1 MFNVNDIFEEVRS
14 SVMSTDTTDGI
25 WKEKLKL
32 EAGKEYVLRLVPY
45 TKEGKEG
52 LRKTMVK
59 YIKYSWQDSN
69 GKWHSIL
76 SPRTWNAKCPVADYS
91 YRIKYKGTK
100 EEQEEMDKRLFYKA
114 GAYCNVYVIKDP
126 TNPSNEG
133 KVKILDMGKKLQTL
147 IKSALDGELDADWTE
162 KARAFSPDKT
172 IEINVG
178 PKVYDLS
185 PSGVNL
191 VVRVTKNQ
199 YGLNDYS
206 TSNFSL
212 SDTNL
217 GKTPAEIQEI
227 YDACHDL
234 STMDPTLDFDEI
246 TKIFKETY
254 LNINDAPAPVK
265 TVTPSAPAVKEDEVP
280 AFVKKE
286 PAMVHPSNVDP
297 TTEVPV
303 DDWFK
308 QNGFDTSKLNK

>member
-1 MFNVNDIFEEVRS
+1 MFNPNDIFEEVRS
-14 SVMSTDTTDGI
+14 SVMSTDTSDGM

-32 EAGKEYVLRLVPY
+32 EAGKEYILRLVPY

-76 SPRTWNAKCPVADYS
+76 FPRTWNGKCPVADYS

-100 EEQEEMDKRLFYKA
+100 EEQQEMDKRLFYKA

-133 KVKILDMGKKLQTL
+133 KVKILDMGKKIQNL

-191 VVRVTKNQ
+191 VIKVNKNQ

-206 TSNFSL
+206 ASTFSL
-212 SDTNL
+212 SETNL

-234 STMDPTLDFDEI
+234 TTMDPTLDFDEI
-246 TKIFKETY
+246 SKVFKETY
-254 LNINDAPAPVK
+254 LNIDAPAPETKPV
-265 TVTPSAPAVKEDEVP
+265 VVSGGTPAEDEVP
-280 AFVKKE
+280 TFIKKE
-286 PAMVHPSNVDP
+286 PAMVHPANVNP
-297 TTEVPV
+297 AAEVPV

-308 QNGFDTSKLNK
+308 QNGFDTSKLSN